1 MYTENFVVEK
11 LLEVNNL
18 EIQFK
23 SQKNIVYAVN
33 GLSFNV
39 YEKEI
44 LGIIGE
50 SGCGKTVT
58 CRSILKL
65 NNSYKEKG
73 DIKFNGVDISN
84 LKQKELNKIRGNKI
98 AMIFQN
104 PSSALNPVV
113 TIGRQLIEII
123 KLHQKVTD
131 EEAKEKGIALIKK
144 MGVPDTDAKMKE
156 YPHQQS
162 GGINQRIMI
171 AMALSCNPELIIADE
186 PTASL
191 DVTIQN
197 QVLEIFKEL
206 KKKLSIIFITHDL
219 GIVKEIA
226 DRVLIMYQGMLME
239 EGKVAHIFDHPL
251 HPYTKA
257 LMASVPLINDEKILL
272 KGEPPSNFLKP
283 KGCPFASRC
292 PEFIGDICLIKT
304 PAVSNK
310 KNYVR
315 CHLYN
320 NGGN

>member
-1 MYTENFVVEK
+1 MDRERMNY

-39 YEKEI
+39 YKNEI
-44 LGIIGE
+44 FAIIGE

-58 CRSILKL
+58 SRSILQL
-65 NNSYKEKG
+65 NNSYKETG
-73 DIKFNGVDISN
+73 EIKYNNIN
-84 LKQKELNKIRGNKI
+84 LSKLNYKELNKYRGNVI

-113 TIGRQLIEII
+113 TIGKQLCEII
-123 KLHQKVTD
+123 KLHQNISD
-131 EEAKEKGIALIKK
+131 EAAIEKGIALLKQ
-144 MGVPDTDAKMKE
+144 MGVPDAEAKLKE
-156 YPHQQS
+156 YSHQQS

-171 AMALSCNPELIIADE
+171 AMALSCNPELLIADE

-197 QVLEIFKEL
+197 QILEIFKEL
-206 KKKLSIIFITHDL
+206 KHKLSIVFISHNL

-239 EGKVAHIFDHPL
+239 EGNVDQIFGNPS
-251 HPYTKA
+251 HPYTQA
-257 LMASVPLINDEKILL
+257 LMASVPLLNDKKIIL
-272 KGEPPSNFLKP
+272 KGEPPSNFTRP

-292 PEFIGDICLIKT
+292 PEFIGDVCLHKT
-304 PAVSNK
+304 PEITHK
-310 KNYVR
+310 KTNVR
-315 CHLYN
+315 CHLYG
-320 NGGN
+320 NGGK

>member
-1 MYTENFVVEK
+1 MEK

-18 EIQFK
+18 EIRFK

-33 GLSFNV
+33 ELSFNV
-39 YEKEI
+39 YENEI

-65 NNSYKEKG
+65 NNSYQEKG
-73 DIKFNGVDISN
+73 NIKFKGKDIFN
-84 LKQKELNKIRGNKI
+84 LRQNDLNKIRGNKI

-104 PSSALNPVV
+104 PASALNPVI
-113 TIGRQLIEII
+113 TIGRQLIEVI
-123 KLHQKVTD
+123 KLHQKITD
-131 EEAKEKGIALIKK
+131 EEAKENGIALFKK
-144 MGVPDTDAKMKE
+144 MGIPDPYAKMKE

-171 AMALSCNPELIIADE
+171 AMALSCDPDLLIADE

-197 QVLEIFKEL
+197 QILEIFKEL
-206 KKKLSIIFITHDL
+206 KKKLSIIFVTHNL
-219 GIVKEIA
+219 GIIKEIA
-226 DRVLIMYQGMLME
+226 DRVIIMYQGMLME
-239 EGKVAHIFDHPL
+239 EGKVDNIFNSPL

-257 LMASVPLINDEKILL
+257 LMASVPLLNNQKIILN
-272 KGEPPSNFLKP
+272 GEPPSNFIKP

-292 PEFIGDICLIKT
+292 PEFIGDICKNKI
-304 PAVSNK
+304 PEIINK
-310 KNYVR
+310 KNNVR

-320 NGGN
+320 NGGK

>member
-1 MYTENFVVEK
+1 MEK

-39 YEKEI
+39 YENEI

-65 NNSYKEKG
+65 NNSFEEKG
-73 DIKFNGVDISN
+73 NIKFNGDEISN
-84 LKQKELNKIRGNKI
+84 LEQKELNKIRGNKI

-104 PSSALNPVV
+104 PSSALNPVI

-131 EEAKEKGIALIKK
+131 EEAKENGIALIKK
-144 MGVPDTDAKMKE
+144 MGIPDPDAKMKE

-197 QVLEIFKEL
+197 QILEIFKEL
-206 KKKLSIIFITHDL
+206 KNKLSIIFITHDL
-219 GIVKEIA
+219 GIIKEMA

-239 EGKVAHIFDHPL
+239 EGKVDNIYNSPL

-257 LMASVPLINDEKILL
+257 LMASVPLLNNQKIIL
-272 KGEPPSNFLKP
+272 KGEPLSNFTKP
-283 KGCPFASRC
+283 GGCPFASRC
-292 PEFIGDICLIKT
+292 PEFIGDICYQKI
-304 PAVSNK
+304 PDIINK
-310 KNYVR
+310 KNNVR
-315 CHLYN
+315 CHLFS
-320 NGGN
+320 NGGK